1 MQAIRISQYGD
12 VNVLQMQTLP
22 IPKPGPD
29 EALVKLHAAGL
40 NFIDI
45 YMRTGRYPHDL
56 PFTPGLEG
64 AGVVEAI
71 GDEVTDMKVGDRVA
85 YTGQIGSYAEYNVV
99 KASKLIPL
107 PASISFELAA
117 SFPLQ
122 GMTVHYLVN
131 EYYPIKANDHILVH
145 AAAGGV
151 GLLLVQWLK
160 HLGAT
165 VIGTVSTAE
174 KAEIARQA
182 GADHLINYTTED
194 FVLEVKKLTQNK
206 GADYIIDGV
215 GKTTFTKDLDAV
227 KRRGHIC
234 LFGSASGPADPLL
247 PNTLQSKSITLS
259 GGSLFNYINTRE
271 ELLKRANDVLNGITA
286 GWLNFKIDHVLPL
299 AEAVE
304 AQSMLENR
312 KTSGKVLLK
321 MD

>member
-1 MQAIRISQYGD
+1 MEILMQAIRISQYGD
-12 VNVLQMQTLP
+12 ANVLQMQTLP
-22 IPKPGPD
+22 VPKPGPE
-29 EALVKLHAAGL
+29 EALVKLHAAGV

-71 GDEVTDMKVGDRVA
+71 GADVTDVKVGDRVA
-85 YTGQIGSYAEYNVV
+85 YTGQIGSYAEYHVI

-107 PASISFELAA
+107 PASVSFELGAA
-117 SFPLQ
+117 FPLQ

-131 EYYPIKANDHILVH
+131 EYYHIKPKDHVLVH

-182 GADHLINYTTED
+182 GADHLINYTSED
-194 FVLEVKKLTQNK
+194 FVVEVKKLTENK
-206 GADYIIDGV
+206 G
-215 GKTTFTKDLDAV
+215 FHQ
-227 KRRGHIC
+227 RFRC
-234 LFGSASGPADPLL
+234 S
-247 PNTLQSKSITLS
+247 
-259 GGSLFNYINTRE
+259 
-271 ELLKRANDVLNGITA
+271 
-286 GWLNFKIDHVLPL
+286 
-299 AEAVE
+299 
-304 AQSMLENR
+304 
-312 KTSGKVLLK
+312 
-321 MD
+321 